1 MKKYM
6 VYIRLQNIN
15 DDNVQEI
22 MVMNVESTSCGGAE
36 HKILDNCPCIDNALA
51 YDTEDANAMTYA
63 LPYLTKSRCYDIKD
77 FMVRYRKM
85 ENARQEAI
93 DEVLDEI
100 EEVLDEIKGK
110 CAEITK
116 LEWEISKLRAS
127 IKADNEY
134 MKERRADL
142 DDYCKKAH
150 MRAEHSKVDEYVI
163 GIA

>member
-6 VYIRLQNIN
+6 VYIRLQNVN

-51 YDTEDANAMTYA
+51 YDTEDANAMAYA

-85 ENARQEAI
+85 ENARQQAI

-110 CAEITK
+110 CAEINK
-116 LEWEISKLRAS
+116 LEQEISKLRAS

-150 MRAEHSKVDEYVI
+150 MRAEHSKVDEYVV